1 MKFMKFVPCKQELGH
16 PGVVVVGG
24 GDVAI
29 AALLGFFGANGVR
42 NECAEGLAGETRC
55 GNGLLRVVEP
65 VAVGVLRTDEDG
77 AGRARGRDAMAGDG
91 AVDAEHVDVVAK
103 NLKVV
108 AGVIARGEAFVV
120 EHGLARVGGHL
131 QMAAEAGGRP
141 GRVAGVAGHRG
152 VGVGEVLV
160 VLRHLLRRRRRPW
173 SSAWRERISC

>member
-1 MKFMKFVPCKQELGH
+1 MKFVPCEKELGH

-29 AALLGFFGANGVR
+29 AALLGFFGANRVR
-42 NECAEGLAGETRC
+42 NERAERLAGKAGC

-65 VAVGVLRTDEDG
+65 VAVRILRTDEDG
-77 AGRARGRDAMAGDG
+77 AGRARGGDAMAGDG

-103 NLKVV
+103 DLKIV
-108 AGVIARGEAFVV
+108 AGVVARGEPFVV

-141 GRVAGVAGHRG
+141 GRVAGVASHRR
-152 VGVGEVLV
+152 VGVGEMFV
-160 VLRHLLRRRRRPW
+160 VLRHLLRDG
-173 SSAWRERISC
+173 AVCGH